1 MTHGSKTMDVSN
13 MLNKIMKERNGGKDN
28 AINSTQAEILRDVGR
43 TIVHMASQDGATI
56 KGACVLIDVMIRTLR
71 VGRISNTQNIQEK
84 PFKKT
89 IKKPKPKPSK

>member
-43 TIVHMASQDGATI
+43 TIVHMASQDGAI
-56 KGACVLIDVMIRTLR
+56 IEGACVLVDVMIRTLR
-71 VGRISNTQNIQEK
+71 VG
-84 PFKKT
+84 
-89 IKKPKPKPSK
+89 